1 MQNWR
6 QKKYK
11 ISEWGG
17 GGGVIGT
24 SRVDMISRARK
35 ANKADACKR
44 V

>member
-17 GGGVIGT
+17 GVGVGGGDRDIK
-24 SRVDMISRARK
+24 SWYDIKS
-35 ANKADACKR
+35 
-44 V
+44 